1 MALLFNRFRLKINYM
16 INIVVF
22 LLILISDQLSKHL
35 LLNNFSFG
43 ESIPVIKNIFHIT
56 VVFNP
61 GIAFGLFKSYTVVF
75 SVLSSVVII
84 LISFN
89 IIKQIKQK
97 QIDKV
102 ENFALYLI
110 LAGAIG
116 NLIDRL
122 RFGFVVDFLDFRV
135 WPVFNIAD
143 SAITIGLI
151 LILIRCI
158 RLFAK

>member
-1 MALLFNRFRLKINYM
+1 M
-16 INIVVF
+16 INVVIF
-22 LLILISDQLSKHL
+22 LLILICDQVSKNL

-43 ESIPVIKNIFHIT
+43 ESLPIIKNIFHIT
-56 VVFNP
+56 LVFNS
-61 GIAFGLFKSYTVVF
+61 GIAFGLLKNYTAVF

-89 IIKQIKQK
+89 IVRQKKQK
-97 QIDKV
+97 QIDRI
-102 ENFALYLI
+102 ENLALYLI

-122 RFGFVVDFLDFRV
+122 RFGFVVDFLDFRI

-151 LILIRCI
+151 LLLIRCI